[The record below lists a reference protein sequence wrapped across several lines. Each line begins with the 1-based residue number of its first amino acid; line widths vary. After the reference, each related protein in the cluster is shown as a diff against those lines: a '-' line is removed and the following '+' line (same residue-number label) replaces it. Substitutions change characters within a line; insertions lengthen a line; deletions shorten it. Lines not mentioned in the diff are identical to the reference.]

1 MLGGMGC
8 LRACKRAFLIA
19 YRRLCFTA
27 CRRVFLTAWMR
38 FNLIACVRECS
49 IAGEFA
55 GELKV
60 YLIEWGENMIDMRVC
75 WRA

>member
-1 MLGGMGC
+1 
-8 LRACKRAFLIA
+8 
-19 YRRLCFTA
+19 
-27 CRRVFLTAWMR
+27 MR
-38 FNLIACVRECS
+38 FYLIACVRECS

-60 YLIEWGENMIDMRVC
+60 YLIEWGKNIIDMQVC